1 MAQLQH
7 FPDLSRRE
15 LLRAGGAL
23 GAVGTL
29 GLLAPAAAHA
39 GPTATVTRGPLSR
52 TSPAP
57 AIAWL
62 RSAYD
67 LSWREGPTPP
77 QAARCYNYL
86 ALAMYEACVGEMP
99 FHRSLGGQLT
109 GLGSLPVSAARIDAL
124 TALAVSA
131 HEVATFVYASATPER
146 KAALTSLR
154 DEQLT
159 ARRRVVA
166 PGTYRHSIAHG
177 RAVATTL
184 VAWIAT
190 DGWSDIQDRPYTP
203 PVGPDK
209 WEHTPPNFSAVVE
222 PYWSE
227 VRPMVMRSAGELRP
241 TPHIPFSTD
250 PGSAF
255 YAQAMATYNQSRANT
270 DETRAIASFWTDNPL
285 RSGLPAG
292 HWMLIAAQAIEQHGL
307 ALDVTLEA
315 LARLGV
321 TAHDAFLSCWTI
333 KYEYNLIRPVTY
345 VNRYIDAGWS
355 TFVNTP
361 QFPEYTSGHSVS
373 SCAAAT
379 VLADLLGELPVH
391 DDSHRD
397 RGLPARDFSSFR
409 AAADEA
415 AQSRIYGGIHFPMG
429 IENGKPHGDQIG
441 QLVVDR
447 LRTRR

>member
-1 MAQLQH
+1 MAQLEH
-7 FPDLSRRE
+7 CRSLSRRD
-15 LLRAGGAL
+15 LLRVGGAL
-23 GAVGTL
+23 GAAGAL
-29 GLLAPAAAHA
+29 GLGA
-39 GPTATVTRGPLSR
+39 GPAQAAPFLAAGSRGPLSR
-52 TSPAP
+52 MSPAP
-57 AIAWL
+57 AVAWL
-62 RSAYD
+62 RAAYD

-109 GLGSLPVSAARIDAL
+109 ALGSMPVSPAPVDAL

-131 HEVATFVYASATPER
+131 HEVAAFVYASATPER
-146 KAALTSLR
+146 KAALTALR
-154 DEQLT
+154 DEQLSV
-159 ARRRVVA
+159 RRGLVT
-166 PGTYRHSIAHG
+166 PGTYRRSVAHG
-177 RAVATTL
+177 RAVASTL

-190 DGWSDIQDRPYTP
+190 DGWADIQGRTYTA

-227 VRPMVMRSAGELRP
+227 VRPMVMRSAGEVRP
-241 TPHIPFSTD
+241 VPHVPFSTD
-250 PGSAF
+250 PASGF
-255 YAQAMATYNQSRANT
+255 YAQAMATYNQSKVNT

-292 HWMLIAAQAIEQHGL
+292 HWMLIAAQAVEQHGVM
-307 ALDVTLEA
+307 LDVALETF
-315 LARLGV
+315 ARLGV
-321 TAHDAFLSCWTI
+321 AAHDAFLSCWTS
-333 KYEYNLIRPVTY
+333 KFELNLIRPVTY
-345 VNRYIDAGWS
+345 VNRYIDASWS

-379 VLADLLGELPVH
+379 VLADVLGELPVH

-397 RGLPARDFSSFR
+397 RGMPARDFSTFR
-409 AAADEA
+409 AAANEA

-441 QLVVDR
+441 QLVIDR